1 MTTRDRLVIVGIVAL
16 ALLAAA
22 WFMAVSPER
31 GEATK
36 LDAEVSAAQAQLA
49 SAESEVSEA
58 KAAQTRYATAY
69 ASVVRLGKAVPTEQ
83 QVPAL
88 VYQLDQAAGQKFVNF
103 ASIASNAAGSGSG
116 SAPAAT
122 PAAAG
127 ASTGGF
133 TQMPF
138 TFIFKGTY
146 FSLTHMFDQ
155 IDQFTV
161 RTPTGGVQVNGRLLT
176 IQSAKLENVEE
187 GGSNSSDLLTGT
199 ITATAYVLPA
209 GQGLTGGATAAG
221 PLSSASPAAS
231 GSGSSS
237 SAATPAVARVTP

>member
-1 MTTRDRLVIVGIVAL
+1 MTTRDRLVIVGIIAL
-16 ALLAAA
+16 AVLAAA

-58 KAAQTRYATAY
+58 TAAQARYATAY

-103 ASIASNAAGSGSG
+103 ASIASNAAGSGSAS
-116 SAPAAT
+116 SAA

-127 ASTGGF
+127 ASAGGL
-133 TQMPF
+133 TEMPF

-187 GGSNSSDLLTGT
+187 GGSNNSDLLTGT

-209 GQGLTGGATAAG
+209 GQGLTGGATPAG
-221 PLSSASPAAS
+221 PLSSGSPAAS
-231 GSGSSS
+231 GSSSSS
-237 SAATPAVARVTP
+237 SAATPAIVRVTP